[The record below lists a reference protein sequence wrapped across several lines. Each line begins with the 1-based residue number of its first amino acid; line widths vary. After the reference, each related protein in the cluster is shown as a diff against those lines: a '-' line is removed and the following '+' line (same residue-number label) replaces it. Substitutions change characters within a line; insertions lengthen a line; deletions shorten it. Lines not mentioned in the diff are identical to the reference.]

1 MTATSPTSPQQIDS
15 SCRLPLFMLLGG
27 AAFWLALSSLFG
39 LIASIKFH
47 GPGFLA
53 GSAML
58 TYGRVYPAWSNLLVY
73 GFCIPA
79 GLGVGLWLLARLGRA
94 PLASPWLVMVGAKLW
109 HIGVFVGLIGILRG
123 DSTGFEWLE
132 MPRYAAMILFCA
144 FVFISLL
151 GFVTHR
157 TRAEQELYPA
167 QWFVLAALFWF
178 PWIYSTAVLLLH
190 VFPVRGLVQAS
201 IAWWFSGNLLVV
213 WLSLVGLAAF
223 CYFLPKL
230 TGRPLQSR
238 YLALFAFWTLILSG
252 TWVGIPSGA
261 TLPAWMPALSNVAAL
276 MMLVPVFTVV
286 VMLEQTVGDTK
297 TACAGGPLCYVKF
310 GLWALVLSGLMLA
323 AIAMPQVSRVTDF
336 TWFGHAQNGLRI
348 YGFFAMTMFGAAYYI
363 LPRVTG
369 AELPFAKL
377 VRAHFWCGV
386 IGTLLLAVPLAIG
399 GVVQGTKWLNPE
411 NVPVDVSKATLM
423 FLRMSTLGDL
433 LLLVGNLLFLLNVSV
448 LIGRYYR
455 SVVRVAYADAT
466 ALEPAGVH
474 PVR

>member
-1 MTATSPTSPQQIDS
+1 MTAPSPTTPQQIDS
-15 SCRLPLFMLLGG
+15 SCRLPLFALFGG
-27 AAFWLALSSLFG
+27 AAFWLALSSVFG

-53 GSAML
+53 GCPML

-79 GLGVGLWLLARLGRA
+79 GLGAGLWLLARLGRV
-94 PLASPWLVMVGAKLW
+94 PLARPWLVAVSAKLW
-109 HIGVFVGLIGILRG
+109 HLGVLVGLIGILNG

-132 MPRYAAMILFCA
+132 MPRYAAVILFCA
-144 FVFISLL
+144 FVFIGLW
-151 GFVTHR
+151 GFVTHSA
-157 TRAEQELYPA
+157 RAEQELYPS

-190 VFPVRGLVQAS
+190 VFPVRGIVQAS

-213 WLSLVGLAAF
+213 WLTLTGLAAC
-223 CYFLPKL
+223 CYFVPKL

-261 TLPAWMPALSNVAAL
+261 TLPAWMPALSNVAGV
-276 MMLVPVFTVV
+276 MMLVPVLTVA
-286 VMLEQTVGDTK
+286 VMLVQTASGTK
-297 TACAGGPLCYVKF
+297 TACVGGPLCYVKF
-310 GLWALVLSGLMLA
+310 GLWSLVLSGPMLA
-323 AIAMPQVSRVTDF
+323 VIAVPQISRVTNF
-336 TWFGHAQNGLRI
+336 TWFGHAENGLRI

-377 VRAHFWCGV
+377 VRGHFWCGV
-386 IGTLLLAVPLAIG
+386 IGTLLLAVPMAIG
-399 GVVQGTKWLNPE
+399 GIVQGTKWLNPE
-411 NVPVDVSKATLM
+411 IVPVDVSKATLM
-423 FLRMSTLGDL
+423 FLRISTIGDFVL
-433 LLLVGNLLFLLNVSV
+433 LLGNLFFLLNVFV
-448 LIGRYYR
+448 LIVRYYR
-455 SVVRVAYADAT
+455 SVIRVAYAEAT
-466 ALEPAGVH
+466 TLEPVVVK
-474 PVR
+474 P